1 MDKELIN
8 KRAQE
13 LLEYLC
19 MYDLDIEHEFAID
32 ELTINETRSGED
44 VIWFLDEREN
54 AVIEIDTGIIWDGN
68 TKVED
73 AWIDKELC

>member
-19 MYDLDIEHEFAID
+19 MYGLDIEHEFAID

-44 VIWFLDEREN
+44 VIWFFNYSEN

-68 TKVED
+68 TKVGD